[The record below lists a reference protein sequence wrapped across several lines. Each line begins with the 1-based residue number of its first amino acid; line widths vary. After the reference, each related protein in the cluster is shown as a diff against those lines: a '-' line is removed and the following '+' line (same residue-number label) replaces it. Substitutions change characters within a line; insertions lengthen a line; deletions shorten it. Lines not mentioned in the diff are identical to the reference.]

1 MLYYCKQN
9 NIGLLIKI
17 CKTLTPI
24 FVCKTLEEE
33 MEDKKNIKIEE
44 TKNDEAEIAA
54 APIGSLGD
62 KLKAKIKGST
72 LKTNFDD
79 NNYMVS
85 QEIDTTKIGTKT
97 NQSFSVLDAG
107 PQEGLPEDEIV
118 LAIVDQPTKDYND
131 AYFVKNQEGQY
142 FVYMSDELR
151 NTLLKNNSGFEFPQ
165 SLETRYN
172 NFSKYPIEKMKLS
185 SSLQL
190 EEIKISGAGT
200 DIAMMFSALGCQVK
214 NAEGK
219 IAKLRCEDHF
229 DITVST
235 NLLKECF
242 TAGSKC
248 EFDKVEP
255 AYSSTLIALT
265 QLERHKNITNSKGK
279 ETADD
284 ICLKLPSEENY
295 EVELHSLKVIN
306 ADGSEQYLNLK
317 IEDGKTYAYL
327 QTTNEATQKNY
338 RTARYYEIDSAHLEA
353 ANPDLTDSMMYIGL
367 REKGSGKGNNVTRVN
382 LDIDFNLNKPLI
394 KKMQDILGRKFGEKA
409 EGTENVV
416 PIAKL
421 DIDGRKQNVY
431 NRSLDKFATINAL
444 NTVAG
449 LSKTIDESKDFTN
462 PNVSLD
468 KAPENN
474 IPPINDGGREGIIS
488 GGQNPEQPNPTNPEP
503 PVNPVNPT
511 DPENPENPTNPETPE
526 QPQQPDLEVQNPEQP
541 APENQAPE
549 KPDDGKD
556 KDKPADK
563 GEKKDE
569 GKKDKKKEKK
579 PWDMKGLHLF
589 NDIFGVSSSTVGIL
603 LAIIGGV
610 ILNPALYGVG
620 LMLLALSPLS
630 AIAGSVVEAI
640 GELTKGA
647 EKKDKPDSMKKKEFE
662 RSKDRYRLKDLQND
676 ITMTYSEKY
685 EVAQNRIMHITQK
698 RQELLNR
705 NAEISKNAL
714 VSEYDQLSSLET
726 LDDAQ
731 KKRLKQLK
739 KDKTV
744 KELLNERTE
753 NEKSVKE
760 LQQLADDFRSYAY
773 EVRLET
779 MSIPERLKEV
789 QEIKNSL
796 NDYTKNAVGTSEL
809 MRNIGKLETPALGA
823 FVKEY
828 NKYETKIND
837 FNTTQ
842 QQLNKVFAKEYNID
856 VEDYKQQVL
865 KSASSL
871 DENGVVSNPAYPKE
885 IVDTIMDTRYFS
897 TDEKYHLINGL
908 KDQNAAEQNKIT
920 EEIMQLNDEVF
931 ALEENKE
938 FKELSLKRDQL
949 LTVAQKSK
957 NEADKAEAMKQVQEI
972 ETNPV
977 YAENVAKIEEK
988 NNIINQKQEI
998 SDTLSANDKK
1008 YTKIL
1013 TEQAKT
1019 LQEIM
1024 AESYDICQKLAAAN
1038 ENEKPFDV
1046 VTTIKSLNKFE
1057 NADKAVIAESVDSYL
1072 RDENDKVFDQ
1082 KIKICRENPDKYLAM
1097 NSVKRLKSTDEYQQ
1111 ARAKFEKDKD
1121 LQSNMKLL
1129 EFYDKQEKDLIAQ
1142 LPAEK
1147 QAEVAPVEIYR
1158 PFDRTEIIATNIE
1171 ETEKE
1176 ISAEE
1181 EALQI
1186 LQSNNPDLTLEDV
1199 GFNLNEGEV
1208 KETPA
1213 TPVEEEKPIETENP
1227 VETAEEKPA
1236 EVTEETPAQ
1245 EVEQPVETPAEQPKE
1260 ELKEEKAEPEKAEEV
1275 AQEQEKPA
1283 ETPITIVEDEKK
1295 TEVIEEKP
1303 VEKTEEKAEEKV
1315 EEAKKPSKGK
1325 KTAQKEQKPEND
1337 AEQLTIEGYE
1347 NIPVEKPAKKRG
1359 RPRKV
1364 QNDNGFENVTFE
1376 ELKKQEEAKKETAPA
1391 EKAEEKKEK
1400 ELPKEEQKT
1409 EKEVVD
1415 QKGKKGKIEKVSLE
1429 EIGETKEEKAAREAR
1444 EKEEAE
1450 KLEMQQILESNTEF
1464 ERKKS
1469 FFGKLTSKSKKA
1481 GKSSKSSN
1489 SGRGM

>member
-33 MEDKKNIKIEE
+33 MEDKKDIKIEE

-54 APIGSLGD
+54 APIGPLGD
-62 KLKAKIKGST
+62 KLKSKIKGST
-72 LKTNFDD
+72 LKTNFDET
-79 NNYMVS
+79 NYMVS

-107 PQEGLPEDEIV
+107 PQEGLPEDEVV

-142 FVYMSDELR
+142 FVYISDELK
-151 NTLLKNNSGFEFPQ
+151 NKLLKNNSGFEFPQ
-165 SLETRYN
+165 SLETGYN

-242 TAGSKC
+242 TEGSKC

-265 QLERHKNITNSKGK
+265 QLERHKDVVNSKGK

-284 ICLKLPSEENY
+284 VCLKLPNEENP
-295 EVELHSLKVIN
+295 EVELHSLKIKGT
-306 ADGSEQYLNLK
+306 DGKEQYLNLK
-317 IEDGKTYAYL
+317 IEDGKTFAYL
-327 QTTNEATQKNY
+327 QTTNEANKKNY

-353 ANPDLTDSMMYIGL
+353 ATADLSDSMMYIGL

-382 LDIDFNLNKPLI
+382 LDIDFNLNKAFI
-394 KKMQDILGRKFGEKA
+394 NKMQDILGRKFGEKA
-409 EGTENVV
+409 QGTENVS
-416 PIAKL
+416 PITTL
-421 DIDGRKQNVY
+421 DVDGRRQNIY
-431 NRSLDKFATINAL
+431 NRSLDKFANINAL

-449 LSKTIDESKDFTN
+449 LSKTIDESKDFSDPEIPQDKEKDKD
-462 PNVSLD
+462 PND
-468 KAPENN
+468 N
-474 IPPINDGGREGIIS
+474 IPPINNGGDKEGIIS
-488 GGQNPEQPNPTNPEP
+488 GGLNPEQPNPTNPTNPTDPEP
-503 PVNPVNPT
+503 PANPINPT
-511 DPENPENPTNPETPE
+511 DPENPENPTNPENPE
-526 QPQQPDLEVQNPEQP
+526 QPVEPQQPDPEVQNPEQP

-569 GKKDKKKEKK
+569 GNKDKKKEKK

-647 EKKDKPDSMKKKEFE
+647 EKKDKPESMKKKEFE

-1038 ENEKPFDV
+1038 EKPFDV

-1057 NADKAVIAESVDSYL
+1057 NADKAVISESVSSFL
-1072 RDENDKVFDQ
+1072 KDENNKVFDQ
-1082 KIKICRENPDKYLAM
+1082 KIKLCNENPDKYLAM

-1129 EFYDKQEKDLIAQ
+1129 EFYEQQEKDLIAQ

-1213 TPVEEEKPIETENP
+1213 IPVEEEKPIETENP

-1245 EVEQPVETPAEQPKE
+1245 EVEQPKE
-1260 ELKEEKAEPEKAEEV
+1260 EVKEKAEP
-1275 AQEQEKPA
+1275 AQEQEKP
-1283 ETPITIVEDEKK
+1283 I
-1295 TEVIEEKP
+1295 EVVEEKTAE
-1303 VEKTEEKAEEKV
+1303 VTEEKAEEKV

-1364 QNDNGFENVTFE
+1364 QKDG
-1376 ELKKQEEAKKETAPA
+1376 ELKNITLEEANKQEETQKEVTPA
-1391 EKAEEKKEK
+1391 EKIEEKKEK

-1481 GKSSKSSN
+1481 DKSSKSSN

>member
-33 MEDKKNIKIEE
+33 MEDKKDIKIEE

-107 PQEGLPEDEIV
+107 PQEGLPEDEVV

-265 QLERHKNITNSKGK
+265 QLERHKNVTNSKGK

-338 RTARYYEIDSAHLEA
+338 RSARYYEIDSAHLEA

-409 EGTENVV
+409 EGTENVS
-416 PIAKL
+416 PITTL
-421 DIDGRKQNVY
+421 DVDGRRQNIY
-431 NRSLDKFATINAL
+431 NRSLDKFANINAL

-462 PNVSLD
+462 PNVPLD
-468 KAPENN
+468 KDPENN
-474 IPPINDGGREGIIS
+474 IPPINDDGREGIIS

-503 PVNPVNPT
+503 PANPVNPT
-511 DPENPENPTNPETPE
+511 DPEDPENPPETPE
-526 QPQQPDLEVQNPEQP
+526 QPEQPAPENQNPEKPAPENQTPEQP

-569 GKKDKKKEKK
+569 GNKDKKKEKK
-579 PWDMKGLHLF
+579 PWNMKGLHLF

-630 AIAGSVVEAI
+630 AIGGAVVEAI

-698 RQELLNR
+698 QQELLNR

-779 MSIPERLKEV
+779 MSTPERLKEV

-809 MRNIGKLETPALGA
+809 MRNIGKLETPALSA

-837 FNTTQ
+837 LNTTQ

-897 TDEKYHLINGL
+897 TDEKCHLINGL

-972 ETNPV
+972 ETNPI
-977 YAENVAKIEEK
+977 YAENVAKIDEK

-1013 TEQAKT
+1013 NEQAET
-1019 LQEIM
+1019 LQEISIK
-1024 AESYDICQKLAAAN
+1024 SYDICRKLKEAN

-1057 NADKAVIAESVDSYL
+1057 NADKAVISESVSSFL
-1072 RDENDKVFDQ
+1072 KDENNKVFDQ

-1129 EFYDKQEKDLIAQ
+1129 EFYEKQEKDLIAQ

-1147 QAEVAPVEIYR
+1147 RAEVAPVEIYK

-1213 TPVEEEKPIETENP
+1213 TPVEEEKP
-1227 VETAEEKPA
+1227 AEAA
-1236 EVTEETPAQ
+1236 E
-1245 EVEQPVETPAEQPKE
+1245 ETPAEQP
-1260 ELKEEKAEPEKAEEV
+1260 KEEKAEPEKAEEV
-1275 AQEQEKPA
+1275 AQEQENPA

-1481 GKSSKSSN
+1481 EKSSKSSN

>member
-9 NIGLLIKI
+9 NIGLLFKI

-33 MEDKKNIKIEE
+33 MEDKKDIKIEE

-62 KLKAKIKGST
+62 KLKSKIKGST

-107 PQEGLPEDEIV
+107 PQEGLPEDEVV

-265 QLERHKNITNSKGK
+265 QLERHKNVTNSKGK

-284 ICLKLPSEENY
+284 VCLKLPSEENP
-295 EVELHSLKVIN
+295 EVELHSLKIKGT
-306 ADGSEQYLNLK
+306 DGKEQYLNLK
-317 IEDGKTYAYL
+317 IEDGKTFAYL
-327 QTTNEATQKNY
+327 QTTNEANKKNY

-353 ANPDLTDSMMYIGL
+353 ATADLSDSMMYIGL

-382 LDIDFNLNKPLI
+382 LDIDFNLNKAFI
-394 KKMQDILGRKFGEKA
+394 NKMQDILGRKFGEKA

-421 DIDGRKQNVY
+421 DIDGRRQNIY

-449 LSKTIDESKDFTN
+449 LSKTIDESKDFSD
-462 PNVSLD
+462 PEIPQD
-468 KAPENN
+468 KEKDKDPIDN
-474 IPPINDGGREGIIS
+474 IPPINNGGDKEGIIS
-488 GGQNPEQPNPTNPEP
+488 GGLNPEQPNPTNPTNPTDPEP
-503 PVNPVNPT
+503 PVNPVDPT
-511 DPENPENPTNPETPE
+511 DPENPENPTNPENPEQPVEQQPEQPAPENQTPE
-526 QPQQPDLEVQNPEQP
+526 QPAPENQ

-569 GKKDKKKEKK
+569 GNKDKKKEKK

-647 EKKDKPDSMKKKEFE
+647 EKKDKPESMKKKEFE
-662 RSKDRYRLKDLQND
+662 RTKDRYRLKDLQND

-809 MRNIGKLETPALGA
+809 MRNIGKLETPALSA

-828 NKYETKIND
+828 NKYETKIKD
-837 FNTTQ
+837 LNTTQ

-897 TDEKYHLINGL
+897 TDEKYYLINGL

-972 ETNPV
+972 ETNPI
-977 YAENVAKIEEK
+977 YAENVAKIDEK

-1019 LQEIM
+1019 LQEISIK
-1024 AESYDICQKLAAAN
+1024 SYDICRKLKEAN

-1057 NADKAVIAESVDSYL
+1057 NADKAVIAESVSSFL
-1072 RDENDKVFDQ
+1072 KDENNKVFDQ

-1245 EVEQPVETPAEQPKE
+1245 EVEQPVVEQPVETTVEQPKE
-1260 ELKEEKAEPEKAEEV
+1260 EVKEEL
-1275 AQEQEKPA
+1275 
-1283 ETPITIVEDEKK
+1283 
-1295 TEVIEEKP
+1295 
-1303 VEKTEEKAEEKV
+1303 EKTEEPA
-1315 EEAKKPSKGK
+1315 
-1325 KTAQKEQKPEND
+1325 
-1337 AEQLTIEGYE
+1337 
-1347 NIPVEKPAKKRG
+1347 EKPAKKRG

-1364 QNDNGFENVTFE
+1364 QKDG
-1376 ELKKQEEAKKETAPA
+1376 ELKNITLEEANKQEETQKEVTPA

-1481 GKSSKSSN
+1481 EKSSKSSN

>member
-33 MEDKKNIKIEE
+33 MEDKKDIKIEE

-62 KLKAKIKGST
+62 KLKSKIKGST
-72 LKTNFDD
+72 LKTNFDET
-79 NNYMVS
+79 NYMVS

-97 NQSFSVLDAG
+97 NQHFSVLDAG
-107 PQEGLPEDEIV
+107 QQKDLANGEVV
-118 LAIVDQPTKDYND
+118 LAIIDQPTQDYND

-142 FVYMSDELR
+142 FVYISDELK
-151 NTLLKNNSGFEFPQ
+151 NKLLKNNSGFEFPQ
-165 SLETRYN
+165 SLETGYN

-265 QLERHKNITNSKGK
+265 QLERHKNVTNSKGK

-317 IEDGKTYAYL
+317 IEDGKTFAYL

-462 PNVSLD
+462 PNVPLD
-468 KAPENN
+468 KDPENN
-474 IPPINDGGREGIIS
+474 IPPINDDGREGIIS
-488 GGQNPEQPNPTNPEP
+488 GGQNPEQPNPTNPTNPTNPETP
-503 PVNPVNPT
+503 VNPVNPVNPT
-511 DPENPENPTNPETPE
+511 DPENPETPTNPETPE
-526 QPQQPDLEVQNPEQP
+526 QPEQPAPENQNPEKP

-569 GKKDKKKEKK
+569 GNKDKKKEKK

-630 AIAGSVVEAI
+630 AIGGAVVEAI

-676 ITMTYSEKY
+676 ITMTYSKKY

-796 NDYTKNAVGTSEL
+796 NDYTKNAVGTSAVIREV
-809 MRNIGKLETPALGA
+809 NDLETPALNA
-823 FVKEY
+823 FAKEY

-837 FNTTQ
+837 LNTTQ

-897 TDEKYHLINGL
+897 TDEKCHLINGL

-957 NEADKAEAMKQVQEI
+957 NQADKAEAMKQVQEI

-977 YAENVAKIEEK
+977 YAENVAKINEK

-998 SDTLSANDKK
+998 SDTLTANDKK
-1008 YTKIL
+1008 YTKII
-1013 TEQAKT
+1013 TEQTET
-1019 LQEIM
+1019 LREILVR
-1024 AESYDICQKLAAAN
+1024 SYDICRKLETAN

-1046 VTTIKSLNKFE
+1046 VAAVKSLKFE
-1057 NADKAVIAESVDSYL
+1057 NADKAVIAEYVNSYL
-1072 RDENDKVFDQ
+1072 KDENNKVFDQ

-1129 EFYDKQEKDLIAQ
+1129 EFYEKQEKDLIAQ

-1147 QAEVAPVEIYR
+1147 RAEVAPVEIYK

-1199 GFNLNEGEV
+1199 GFNLNDGEV

-1245 EVEQPVETPAEQPKE
+1245 EVEQPKE
-1260 ELKEEKAEPEKAEEV
+1260 EVKEKAEP
-1275 AQEQEKPA
+1275 AQEQEKP
-1283 ETPITIVEDEKK
+1283 I
-1295 TEVIEEKP
+1295 EVVEEKTAE
-1303 VEKTEEKAEEKV
+1303 VTEEKAEEKV

-1364 QNDNGFENVTFE
+1364 QKDG
-1376 ELKKQEEAKKETAPA
+1376 ELKNITLEEADKQEEAQKEVAPA

>member
-33 MEDKKNIKIEE
+33 MEDQKDIKIEE
-44 TKNDEAEIAA
+44 TKSGEAEIAA
-54 APIGSLGD
+54 APIVPLGD
-62 KLKAKIKGST
+62 KLKSKIKGTT

-353 ANPDLTDSMMYIGL
+353 ATADLSDSMMYIGL

-462 PNVSLD
+462 PNVPLD
-468 KAPENN
+468 KDPENN
-474 IPPINDGGREGIIS
+474 IPPINDGGNKEGIIS
-488 GGQNPEQPNPTNPEP
+488 GGLNPEQPNPTNPTNPTDPEP
-503 PVNPVNPT
+503 PVNPADPT
-511 DPENPENPTNPETPE
+511 DPENPENPPETPE
-526 QPQQPDLEVQNPEQP
+526 QPVEPQQPDPEVQNPEQP

-569 GKKDKKKEKK
+569 GNKDKKKEKK
-579 PWDMKGLHLF
+579 PWDIKGLHLF

-630 AIAGSVVEAI
+630 AIGGAVVEAI

-1038 ENEKPFDV
+1038 EKPFDV

-1057 NADKAVIAESVDSYL
+1057 NADKAVISESVSSFL
-1072 RDENDKVFDQ
+1072 KDENNKVFDQ
-1082 KIKICRENPDKYLAM
+1082 KIKLCNENPDKYLAM

-1129 EFYDKQEKDLIAQ
+1129 EFYEQQEKDLIAQ

-1147 QAEVAPVEIYR
+1147 QAEVAPVEIFK
-1158 PFDRTEIIATNIE
+1158 PFERTEIVATNIE

-1186 LQSNNPDLTLEDV
+1186 LQSNNPNLTLEDV
-1199 GFNLNEGEV
+1199 GFNLNEGEAE
-1208 KETPA
+1208 ETPA

-1245 EVEQPVETPAEQPKE
+1245 EVEQPVETPVEQPKE
-1260 ELKEEKAEPEKAEEV
+1260 EVKEKAEP
-1275 AQEQEKPA
+1275 AQEQEKP
-1283 ETPITIVEDEKK
+1283 I
-1295 TEVIEEKP
+1295 EVVEEKTAE
-1303 VEKTEEKAEEKV
+1303 VTEEKAEETP
-1315 EEAKKPSKGK
+1315 KPSKGK

-1364 QNDNGFENVTFE
+1364 QKDG
-1376 ELKKQEEAKKETAPA
+1376 ELKNITLEEADKQEEAQKEVAPA

>member
-33 MEDKKNIKIEE
+33 MEDKKDIKIGE
-44 TKNDEAEIAA
+44 TENDEAEIAA
-54 APIGSLGD
+54 APIGPLGD
-62 KLKAKIKGST
+62 KLKSKIKGST

-107 PQEGLPEDEIV
+107 PQEGLPEDEVV
-118 LAIVDQPTKDYND
+118 LAFVDQPTQDYND

-142 FVYMSDELR
+142 FVYISDELR

-409 EGTENVV
+409 EGTENVS
-416 PIAKL
+416 PITTL
-421 DIDGRKQNVY
+421 DVDGRKQNIY

-462 PNVSLD
+462 PNVPLD

-474 IPPINDGGREGIIS
+474 IPPINNGGDKEGIIS
-488 GGQNPEQPNPTNPEP
+488 GGLNPEQPNQTNPTNPTDPEP

-511 DPENPENPTNPETPE
+511 DPEDPENPPETPE
-526 QPQQPDLEVQNPEQP
+526 QPVEPQQPDPEVQNPEQP

-569 GKKDKKKEKK
+569 GNKDKKKEKK

-647 EKKDKPDSMKKKEFE
+647 EKKDKPESMKKKEFE

-837 FNTTQ
+837 LNTTQ

-897 TDEKYHLINGL
+897 TDEKYNLINGL

-1057 NADKAVIAESVDSYL
+1057 NADKAVIAESVSSFL
-1072 RDENDKVFDQ
+1072 KDENNKVFDQ
-1082 KIKICRENPDKYLAM
+1082 KIKICRENPDKYLTM
-1097 NSVKRLKSTDEYQQ
+1097 NSVKRLKSTDEYQE

-1129 EFYDKQEKDLIAQ
+1129 EFYEQQEKDLIAQ

-1208 KETPA
+1208 KETPV
-1213 TPVEEEKPIETENP
+1213 TPVEEEKPAKT
-1227 VETAEEKPA
+1227 A
-1236 EVTEETPAQ
+1236 EVTEETQAQ

-1364 QNDNGFENVTFE
+1364 QKDG
-1376 ELKKQEEAKKETAPA
+1376 ELKNITLEEADKQEEAQKEVAPA

-1429 EIGETKEEKAAREAR
+1429 EIGETKAEKAAREAR

-1469 FFGKLTSKSKKA
+1469 FFGKLTSKSKKTE
-1481 GKSSKSSN
+1481 KSSKSSN

>member
-33 MEDKKNIKIEE
+33 MEDKKDIKIGE

-54 APIGSLGD
+54 APIVPLGD
-62 KLKAKIKGST
+62 KLKSKIKGTT

-85 QEIDTTKIGTKT
+85 QEINTTKIGTKT

-462 PNVSLD
+462 SNVSLD
-468 KAPENN
+468 KDPENN

-569 GKKDKKKEKK
+569 GKKDNKKEKK

-630 AIAGSVVEAI
+630 AIGGAVVEAI

-885 IVDTIMDTRYFS
+885 IVDTIMNTRYFS

-1038 ENEKPFDV
+1038 EKPFDV

-1057 NADKAVIAESVDSYL
+1057 NADKAVISESVSSFL
-1072 RDENDKVFDQ
+1072 KDENNKVFDQ
-1082 KIKICRENPDKYLAM
+1082 KIKLCNENPDKYLAM

-1129 EFYDKQEKDLIAQ
+1129 EFYEQQEKDLIAQ

-1147 QAEVAPVEIYR
+1147 QAEVAPVEIFK
-1158 PFDRTEIIATNIE
+1158 PFERTEIVATNIE

-1186 LQSNNPDLTLEDV
+1186 LQSNNPNLTLEDV
-1199 GFNLNEGEV
+1199 GFNLNEGEAE
-1208 KETPA
+1208 ETPA

-1245 EVEQPVETPAEQPKE
+1245 EVEQPVETPVEQPKE
-1260 ELKEEKAEPEKAEEV
+1260 EVKEKAEP
-1275 AQEQEKPA
+1275 AQEQEKP
-1283 ETPITIVEDEKK
+1283 I
-1295 TEVIEEKP
+1295 EVVEEKTAE
-1303 VEKTEEKAEEKV
+1303 VTEEKAEETP
-1315 EEAKKPSKGK
+1315 KPSKGK

-1364 QNDNGFENVTFE
+1364 QKDG
-1376 ELKKQEEAKKETAPA
+1376 ELKNITLEEADKQEEAQKEVAPA

-1469 FFGKLTSKSKKA
+1469 FFRKLTSKSKKA

>member
-33 MEDKKNIKIEE
+33 MEDKKDIKIEE

-62 KLKAKIKGST
+62 KLKSKIKGST
-72 LKTNFDD
+72 LKTNFDET
-79 NNYMVS
+79 NYMVS

-97 NQSFSVLDAG
+97 NQHFSVLDAG
-107 PQEGLPEDEIV
+107 QQKDLANGEVV
-118 LAIVDQPTKDYND
+118 LAIIDQPTQDYND

-142 FVYMSDELR
+142 FVYISDELK
-151 NTLLKNNSGFEFPQ
+151 NKLLKNNSGFEFPQ
-165 SLETRYN
+165 SLETGYN

-242 TAGSKC
+242 TEGSKC

-265 QLERHKNITNSKGK
+265 QLERHKDVVNSKGK

-284 ICLKLPSEENY
+284 VCVKLPNEEKP
-295 EVELHSLKVIN
+295 EVELHSLKIKGT
-306 ADGSEQYLNLK
+306 DGKEQYLNLK
-317 IEDGKTYAYL
+317 IEDGKTFAYL
-327 QTTNEATQKNY
+327 QTTNEANKKNY

-353 ANPDLTDSMMYIGL
+353 ATADLSDSMMYIGL

-382 LDIDFNLNKPLI
+382 LDIDFNLNKAFI
-394 KKMQDILGRKFGEKA
+394 NKMQDILGRKFGEKA

-462 PNVSLD
+462 PNVPLD
-468 KAPENN
+468 KDPENN
-474 IPPINDGGREGIIS
+474 IPPINDGGDKEGIIS
-488 GGQNPEQPNPTNPEP
+488 GGLNPEQPNPTNPTNPTDPEP
-503 PVNPVNPT
+503 PVNPVDPT
-511 DPENPENPTNPETPE
+511 GPENPENPTNPENPE
-526 QPQQPDLEVQNPEQP
+526 QPVEPQQPDPEVQNPEQP

-569 GKKDKKKEKK
+569 GNKDKKKEKK
-579 PWDMKGLHLF
+579 PWNMKGLHLF

-647 EKKDKPDSMKKKEFE
+647 EKVKKPDSMKKKELE
-662 RSKDRYRLKDLQND
+662 RTKDRYRLKDLQND

-731 KKRLKQLK
+731 KKKLKQLK

-796 NDYTKNAVGTSEL
+796 NDYTRNAVGTSEL

-837 FNTTQ
+837 LNTTQ

-885 IVDTIMDTRYFS
+885 IVDTIMNTRYFS
-897 TDEKYHLINGL
+897 TDEKCHLINGL

-938 FKELSLKRDQL
+938 FKELSLKRDEL

-957 NEADKAEAMKQVQEI
+957 NQADKTEAMKQVQEI

-977 YAENVAKIEEK
+977 YAENIAKIEEK

-1038 ENEKPFDV
+1038 EKPFDV

-1057 NADKAVIAESVDSYL
+1057 NADKAVISESVSSFL
-1072 RDENDKVFDQ
+1072 KDENNKVFDQ
-1082 KIKICRENPDKYLAM
+1082 KIKLCNENPDKYLAM

-1129 EFYDKQEKDLIAQ
+1129 EFYEQQEKDLIAQ

-1147 QAEVAPVEIYR
+1147 QAEVAPVEIFK
-1158 PFDRTEIIATNIE
+1158 PFERTEIVATNIE

-1186 LQSNNPDLTLEDV
+1186 LQSNNPNLTLEDV
-1199 GFNLNEGEV
+1199 GFNLNEGEAE
-1208 KETPA
+1208 ETPA

-1245 EVEQPVETPAEQPKE
+1245 EVEQPVETPVEQPKE
-1260 ELKEEKAEPEKAEEV
+1260 EVKEKAEP
-1275 AQEQEKPA
+1275 AQEQEKP
-1283 ETPITIVEDEKK
+1283 I
-1295 TEVIEEKP
+1295 EVVEEKTAE
-1303 VEKTEEKAEEKV
+1303 VTEEKAEETP
-1315 EEAKKPSKGK
+1315 KPSKGK

-1364 QNDNGFENVTFE
+1364 QKDG
-1376 ELKKQEEAKKETAPA
+1376 ELKNITLEEADKQEEAQKEVAPA

>member
-1 MLYYCKQN
+1 
-9 NIGLLIKI
+9 
-17 CKTLTPI
+17 
-24 FVCKTLEEE
+24 
-33 MEDKKNIKIEE
+33 
-44 TKNDEAEIAA
+44 
-54 APIGSLGD
+54 
-62 KLKAKIKGST
+62 
-72 LKTNFDD
+72 
-79 NNYMVS
+79 
-85 QEIDTTKIGTKT
+85 
-97 NQSFSVLDAG
+97 
-107 PQEGLPEDEIV
+107 
-118 LAIVDQPTKDYND
+118 
-131 AYFVKNQEGQY
+131 
-142 FVYMSDELR
+142 
-151 NTLLKNNSGFEFPQ
+151 
-165 SLETRYN
+165 
-172 NFSKYPIEKMKLS
+172 
-185 SSLQL
+185 
-190 EEIKISGAGT
+190 
-200 DIAMMFSALGCQVK
+200 
-214 NAEGK
+214 
-219 IAKLRCEDHF
+219 
-229 DITVST
+229 
-235 NLLKECF
+235 
-242 TAGSKC
+242 
-248 EFDKVEP
+248 
-255 AYSSTLIALT
+255 
-265 QLERHKNITNSKGK
+265 
-279 ETADD
+279 
-284 ICLKLPSEENY
+284 
-295 EVELHSLKVIN
+295 
-306 ADGSEQYLNLK
+306 
-317 IEDGKTYAYL
+317 
-327 QTTNEATQKNY
+327 
-338 RTARYYEIDSAHLEA
+338 
-353 ANPDLTDSMMYIGL
+353 
-367 REKGSGKGNNVTRVN
+367 
-382 LDIDFNLNKPLI
+382 
-394 KKMQDILGRKFGEKA
+394 
-409 EGTENVV
+409 
-416 PIAKL
+416 
-421 DIDGRKQNVY
+421 
-431 NRSLDKFATINAL
+431 
-444 NTVAG
+444 
-449 LSKTIDESKDFTN
+449 
-462 PNVSLD
+462 
-468 KAPENN
+468 
-474 IPPINDGGREGIIS
+474 
-488 GGQNPEQPNPTNPEP
+488 
-503 PVNPVNPT
+503 
-511 DPENPENPTNPETPE
+511 
-526 QPQQPDLEVQNPEQP
+526 
-541 APENQAPE
+541 
-549 KPDDGKD
+549 
-556 KDKPADK
+556 
-563 GEKKDE
+563 
-569 GKKDKKKEKK
+569 
-579 PWDMKGLHLF
+579 
-589 NDIFGVSSSTVGIL
+589 
-603 LAIIGGV
+603 
-610 ILNPALYGVG
+610 
-620 LMLLALSPLS
+620 MLLALSPLS
-630 AIAGSVVEAI
+630 AIGGAVVEAI

-731 KKRLKQLK
+731 NKRLKQLK

-897 TDEKYHLINGL
+897 TDEKYYLINGL

-1038 ENEKPFDV
+1038 EKPFDV

-1057 NADKAVIAESVDSYL
+1057 NADKAVISESVSSFL
-1072 RDENDKVFDQ
+1072 KDENNKVFDQ
-1082 KIKICRENPDKYLAM
+1082 KIKLCNENPDKYLAM

-1129 EFYDKQEKDLIAQ
+1129 EFYEQQEKDLIAQ

-1147 QAEVAPVEIYR
+1147 QAEVAPVEIFK
-1158 PFDRTEIIATNIE
+1158 PFERTEIVATNIE

-1208 KETPA
+1208 KETPV
-1213 TPVEEEKPIETENP
+1213 TPVEEEKPAK
-1227 VETAEEKPA
+1227 TAE
-1236 EVTEETPAQ
+1236 V
-1245 EVEQPVETPAEQPKE
+1245 
-1260 ELKEEKAEPEKAEEV
+1260 
-1275 AQEQEKPA
+1275 
-1283 ETPITIVEDEKK
+1283 
-1295 TEVIEEKP
+1295 
-1303 VEKTEEKAEEKV
+1303 TEEKAEETP
-1315 EEAKKPSKGK
+1315 KPSKGK

-1364 QNDNGFENVTFE
+1364 QKDG
-1376 ELKKQEEAKKETAPA
+1376 ELKNITLEEADKQEEAQKEVAPA

>member
-33 MEDKKNIKIEE
+33 MEDKKDIKIGE

-54 APIGSLGD
+54 APIGPLGD

-107 PQEGLPEDEIV
+107 PQEGLPEDEVV
-118 LAIVDQPTKDYND
+118 LAFVDQPTQDYND

-142 FVYMSDELR
+142 FVYISDELR

-265 QLERHKNITNSKGK
+265 QLERHKNVTNSKGK

-284 ICLKLPSEENY
+284 ICLKLPNEENP

-367 REKGSGKGNNVTRVN
+367 KEKGSGKGNNVTRVN

-462 PNVSLD
+462 PNVPLD
-468 KAPENN
+468 KDPENN

-488 GGQNPEQPNPTNPEP
+488 GGQNPEQPNPTDPEP
-503 PVNPVNPT
+503 PANPVNPT
-511 DPENPENPTNPETPE
+511 DTEDPENPPETPE
-526 QPQQPDLEVQNPEQP
+526 QPVEPQQPDPEVQNPEQP

-569 GKKDKKKEKK
+569 GNKDKKKEKK

-647 EKKDKPDSMKKKEFE
+647 EKKDKPESMKKKELE
-662 RSKDRYRLKDLQND
+662 RTKDRYRLKDLQND
-676 ITMTYSEKY
+676 IAMTYSEKY

-796 NDYTKNAVGTSEL
+796 NDYTKNAVGTSAVIREV
-809 MRNIGKLETPALGA
+809 NDLETPALNA
-823 FVKEY
+823 FAKEY

-837 FNTTQ
+837 LNTTQ

-897 TDEKYHLINGL
+897 TDEKCHLINGL

-957 NEADKAEAMKQVQEI
+957 NQADKAEAMKQVQEI

-977 YAENVAKIEEK
+977 YAENVAKINEK

-998 SDTLSANDKK
+998 SDTLTANDKK
-1008 YTKIL
+1008 YTKII
-1013 TEQAKT
+1013 TEQTET
-1019 LQEIM
+1019 LREILVR
-1024 AESYDICQKLAAAN
+1024 SYDICRKLETAN

-1046 VTTIKSLNKFE
+1046 VAAVKSLKFE
-1057 NADKAVIAESVDSYL
+1057 NADKAVIAENVNAYL
-1072 RDENDKVFDQ
+1072 KDENNKVFDQ
-1082 KIKICRENPDKYLAM
+1082 KIKLCNENPNQYQNM
-1097 NSVKRLKSTDEYQQ
+1097 NTVKRLKSTDEYQE
-1111 ARAKFEKDKD
+1111 AYEKFKKDKD

-1129 EFYDKQEKDLIAQ
+1129 EFYEKQEKDLIAQ

-1147 QAEVAPVEIYR
+1147 QAEVAPVEIFK
-1158 PFDRTEIIATNIE
+1158 PFDRTEIVATNIE

-1176 ISAEE
+1176 ISSEE

-1208 KETPA
+1208 KETPV
-1213 TPVEEEKPIETENP
+1213 TTVEEEKPVEVTEEKP
-1227 VETAEEKPA
+1227 VEVTEEKPA

-1245 EVEQPVETPAEQPKE
+1245 EVEQPKE
-1260 ELKEEKAEPEKAEEV
+1260 EVKEKAEP
-1275 AQEQEKPA
+1275 AQEQEKP
-1283 ETPITIVEDEKK
+1283 I
-1295 TEVIEEKP
+1295 EVVEEKTAE
-1303 VEKTEEKAEEKV
+1303 VTEEKAEEKV

-1481 GKSSKSSN
+1481 EKSSKSSN

>member
-33 MEDKKNIKIEE
+33 MEDKKDIKIGE

-54 APIGSLGD
+54 APIVPLGD
-62 KLKAKIKGST
+62 KLKSKIKGTT

-462 PNVSLD
+462 SNVSLD
-468 KAPENN
+468 KDPKNN
-474 IPPINDGGREGIIS
+474 IPPINDDGREGIIS
-488 GGQNPEQPNPTNPEP
+488 GGQNPEQPNPTNPTNPTDPET

-511 DPENPENPTNPETPE
+511 DPENPENPTDPETPE
-526 QPQQPDLEVQNPEQP
+526 QPQQPDLEVQSPEQP

-569 GKKDKKKEKK
+569 GKKDNKKEKK

-630 AIAGSVVEAI
+630 AIGGAVVEAI

-957 NEADKAEAMKQVQEI
+957 NETDKAEAMKQVQEI

-1038 ENEKPFDV
+1038 EKPFDV

-1057 NADKAVIAESVDSYL
+1057 NADKAVISESVSSFL
-1072 RDENDKVFDQ
+1072 KDENNKVFDQ
-1082 KIKICRENPDKYLAM
+1082 KIKLCNENPDKYLAM

-1129 EFYDKQEKDLIAQ
+1129 EFYEQQEKDLIAQ

-1147 QAEVAPVEIYR
+1147 QAEVAPVEIFK
-1158 PFDRTEIIATNIE
+1158 PFERTEIVATNIE

-1186 LQSNNPDLTLEDV
+1186 LQSNNPNLTLEDV
-1199 GFNLNEGEV
+1199 GFNLNEGE
-1208 KETPA
+1208 A
-1213 TPVEEEKPIETENP
+1213 
-1227 VETAEEKPA
+1227 
-1236 EVTEETPAQ
+1236 EETP
-1245 EVEQPVETPAEQPKE
+1245 
-1260 ELKEEKAEPEKAEEV
+1260 
-1275 AQEQEKPA
+1275 
-1283 ETPITIVEDEKK
+1283 
-1295 TEVIEEKP
+1295 
-1303 VEKTEEKAEEKV
+1303 
-1315 EEAKKPSKGK
+1315 KPSKGK

-1364 QNDNGFENVTFE
+1364 QKDG
-1376 ELKKQEEAKKETAPA
+1376 ELKNITLEEADKQEEAQKEVAPA

>member
-33 MEDKKNIKIEE
+33 MEDKKDIKIGE

-54 APIGSLGD
+54 APIVPLGD
-62 KLKAKIKGST
+62 KLKSKIKGTT

-85 QEIDTTKIGTKT
+85 QEINTTKIGTKT

-421 DIDGRKQNVY
+421 DVDGRKQNVY

-474 IPPINDGGREGIIS
+474 IPHINDGGREGIIS
-488 GGQNPEQPNPTNPEP
+488 GGQNPEQANPINPTDPEP
-503 PVNPVNPT
+503 PANPVNPT
-511 DPENPENPTNPETPE
+511 DPEDPENPPETPE
-526 QPQQPDLEVQNPEQP
+526 QPVEPQQPDPEVQNPEQP

-563 GEKKDE
+563 DEKKDE
-569 GKKDKKKEKK
+569 GNKDKKKEKK

-630 AIAGSVVEAI
+630 AIGGAVVEAI

-837 FNTTQ
+837 LNTTQ

-1038 ENEKPFDV
+1038 EKPFDV

-1057 NADKAVIAESVDSYL
+1057 NADKAVISESVSSFL
-1072 RDENDKVFDQ
+1072 KDENNKVFDQ
-1082 KIKICRENPDKYLAM
+1082 KIKLCNENPDKYLAM

-1129 EFYDKQEKDLIAQ
+1129 EFYEQQEKDLIAQ

-1147 QAEVAPVEIYR
+1147 QAEVAPVEIFK
-1158 PFDRTEIIATNIE
+1158 PFERTEIVATNIE

-1186 LQSNNPDLTLEDV
+1186 LQSNNPNLTLEDV
-1199 GFNLNEGEV
+1199 GFNLNEGEAE
-1208 KETPA
+1208 ETPA

-1245 EVEQPVETPAEQPKE
+1245 EVEQPVETPVEQPKE
-1260 ELKEEKAEPEKAEEV
+1260 EVKEKAEP
-1275 AQEQEKPA
+1275 AQEQEKP
-1283 ETPITIVEDEKK
+1283 I
-1295 TEVIEEKP
+1295 EVVEEKTAE
-1303 VEKTEEKAEEKV
+1303 VTEEKAEETP
-1315 EEAKKPSKGK
+1315 KPSKGK

-1337 AEQLTIEGYE
+1337 VEQLTIEGYE

-1364 QNDNGFENVTFE
+1364 QKDG
-1376 ELKKQEEAKKETAPA
+1376 ELKNITLEEADKQEEAQKEVTPA

>member
-9 NIGLLIKI
+9 NIGLLIKL

-33 MEDKKNIKIEE
+33 MEDKKDIKIEE

-62 KLKAKIKGST
+62 KLKSKIKGST
-72 LKTNFDD
+72 LKTNFDET
-79 NNYMVS
+79 NYMVS

-97 NQSFSVLDAG
+97 NQHFSVLDAG
-107 PQEGLPEDEIV
+107 QQKDLANGEVV
-118 LAIVDQPTKDYND
+118 LAIIDQPTQDYND

-142 FVYMSDELR
+142 FVYISDELK
-151 NTLLKNNSGFEFPQ
+151 NKLLKNNSGFEFPQ
-165 SLETRYN
+165 SLETGYN

-214 NAEGK
+214 NADGK

-242 TAGSKC
+242 TEGSKC

-265 QLERHKNITNSKGK
+265 QLERHKNVVNSKGK

-284 ICLKLPSEENY
+284 VCLKLPSEENP
-295 EVELHSLKVIN
+295 EVELHSLKIKGT
-306 ADGSEQYLNLK
+306 DGKEQYLNLK
-317 IEDGKTYAYL
+317 IEDGKTFAYL
-327 QTTNEATQKNY
+327 QTTNEANKKNY

-353 ANPDLTDSMMYIGL
+353 ANPDLSDSMMYIGL
-367 REKGSGKGNNVTRVN
+367 RERGSGKGNNVTRVN
-382 LDIDFNLNKPLI
+382 LDIDFNLNKAFI
-394 KKMQDILGRKFGEKA
+394 NKMQDILGRKFGEKA
-409 EGTENVV
+409 QGTENVS
-416 PIAKL
+416 PITTL
-421 DIDGRKQNVY
+421 DVDGRRQNIY
-431 NRSLDKFATINAL
+431 NRSLDKFANINAL

-462 PNVSLD
+462 PNVPLD
-468 KAPENN
+468 KDPENN

-488 GGQNPEQPNPTNPEP
+488 GGLNPEQPNQTNPTNPTDPEP
-503 PVNPVNPT
+503 PANPVDPT

-526 QPQQPDLEVQNPEQP
+526 QPEQPVEPQQPDPEVQNPEQP
-541 APENQAPE
+541 APENQVPE
-549 KPDDGKD
+549 KPDDGKGQ
-556 KDKPADK
+556 DKPADK

-569 GKKDKKKEKK
+569 GNKDKKKEKK
-579 PWDMKGLHLF
+579 PWNMKGLHLF

-647 EKKDKPDSMKKKEFE
+647 EKVKKPDSMKKKELE
-662 RSKDRYRLKDLQND
+662 RTKDRYRLKDLQND

-685 EVAQNRIMHITQK
+685 DVAQNRIMHITQK

-837 FNTTQ
+837 LNTTQ

-897 TDEKYHLINGL
+897 TDEKYNLINGL

-977 YAENVAKIEEK
+977 YAENVAKINEK

-1024 AESYDICQKLAAAN
+1024 AESYDICRKLEVAN

-1057 NADKAVIAESVDSYL
+1057 NADKAVIAEYVNSYL
-1072 RDENDKVFDQ
+1072 KDENNKVFDQ

-1147 QAEVAPVEIYR
+1147 QAEVAPVEIFK

-1199 GFNLNEGEV
+1199 GFNLNDGEV

-1245 EVEQPVETPAEQPKE
+1245 EVEQPVVEQPIETPAEQPKE
-1260 ELKEEKAEPEKAEEV
+1260 EVKEKAEP
-1275 AQEQEKPA
+1275 AQEQEK
-1283 ETPITIVEDEKK
+1283 TI
-1295 TEVIEEKP
+1295 EVVEEKTAE
-1303 VEKTEEKAEEKV
+1303 VTEEKAEEKV

-1337 AEQLTIEGYE
+1337 TEQLTIEGYE

-1364 QNDNGFENVTFE
+1364 QNDNGFENVTIEDLFN
-1376 ELKKQEEAKKETAPA
+1376 QEETQKEVTPA